1 MGGNSGRKTYVPVLD
16 RHRSRNEAAVLVEA
30 QAHKRLAMLE
40 RLLDKFVLTL
50 SVRPDEVIARDIPPS
65 TSEESTAFSLSVIEF
80 HIARAQTALA
90 RGDAGRAVESAVI
103 AASYTGSILDRRA
116 QQRLFSSFGGKQTPY
131 TELKLTAI
139 RRADRIRS
147 SDPDRSASSIA
158 AELCRQFDAEEDD
171 AISSE
176 RTIRRWIQSRKP

>member
-30 QAHKRLAMLE
+30 QARKRLATLE
-40 RLLDKFVLTL
+40 RLLDAFALTL
-50 SVRPDEVIARDIPPS
+50 SVSPDEVVARDTPP
-65 TSEESTAFSLSVIEF
+65 TTREEDTAFSLSVAKS

-103 AASYTGSILDRRA
+103 AASFTASILDRRA
-116 QQRLFSSFGGKQTPY
+116 QQRLLSSFGGKQTPY

-139 RRADRIRS
+139 RRARRGGEGLGVMEGGSRISYRRS
-147 SDPDRSASSIA
+147 TRGESR
-158 AELCRQFDAEEDD
+158 LHGHLGT
-171 AISSE
+171 SE
-176 RTIRRWIQSRKP
+176 CH